1 MPTSF
6 NCPNCGAPLDYQGH
20 DPIIRCPYCNSSVI
34 VPENLR
40 ARPTFSSTHDN
51 FTLSG
56 MGDMG
61 RLVQQARRINEV
73 KQLAEAGETERAVA
87 LYREITGANE
97 NSARQSV
104 NALAAGRPVMLTG
117 ISSSRVAGMSSTP
130 PPPAP
135 PQAPRTRGGI
145 GGLGC
150 VITLLALCG
159 LVAMVLAPLAI
170 FGVGSFTAAEDFFR
184 EAGVDPENL
193 DIPGVEIPGLSGFA
207 RQELSFGGE
216 GTGPGL
222 FGDVRSIA
230 VDPVSGNIYVG
241 EQDGGRIQAFDAQ
254 GNFLT
259 QWIITGESDPYIL
272 DLAADRSGR
281 VYVVVFGKI
290 LLFDANGQPLGEIE
304 APERG
309 YIDSIDLAA
318 DGSLV
323 AISRGEDIVWY
334 TADFQP
340 VRVLE
345 AAVSSVSNDSELSSH
360 IAVDGLGNLY
370 VLGRFNDSVFVYGPD
385 GKFKNRIGSGGDQ
398 PGQFR
403 APHVIE
409 VDGKG
414 RIFVSDSQ
422 GVQVFENDGRYIN
435 VIDVSYFAYGLAFD
449 DQGRLYITTNQKK
462 VEKYVLND

>member
-40 ARPTFSSTHDN
+40 ARPTFSSTRDN

-61 RLVQQARRINEV
+61 GLIQQARRINEV
-73 KQLAEAGETERAVA
+73 KKLAEAGEYDQAVA
-87 LYREITGANE
+87 LYREITSSDDY
-97 NSARQSV
+97 SARQSV

-117 ISSSRVAGMSSTP
+117 VSTGRVAGTSSAPP

-135 PQAPRTRGGI
+135 HARGGI

-150 VITLLALCG
+150 ILTLLALCA
-159 LVAMVLAPLAI
+159 VAVMVLAPLAL
-170 FGVGSFTAAEDFFR
+170 FRVGSFSGIE
-184 EAGVDPENL
+184 EAIRDAGIDPDQLGLPALE
-193 DIPGVEIPGLSGFA
+193 IPGVAGFA
-207 RQELSFGGE
+207 RQEMSFGGE

-222 FGDVRSIA
+222 FGDVRPIA

-241 EQDGGRIQAFDAQ
+241 EHDGGRVQAFDAQ
-254 GNFLT
+254 GQFLT
-259 QWIITGESDPYIL
+259 QWIITGENDPYIV

-290 LLFDANGQPLGEIE
+290 LLYDATGKPLGKIE
-304 APERG
+304 APEGG
-309 YIDSIDLAA
+309 YIESLDIAA

-334 TADFQP
+334 SSDFE
-340 VRVLE
+340 VLRVLE
-345 AAVSSVSNDSELSSH
+345 ESVSSISNDSELSSH

-385 GKFKNRIGSGGDQ
+385 GKFKNRFGSDGDQ

-403 APHVIE
+403 APYVLE

-414 RIFVSDSQ
+414 RIFVSDMQ
-422 GVQVFENDGRYIN
+422 GVQVFASDGRYLDA
-435 VIDVSYFAYGLAFD
+435 IDITYFAYGLAFD
-449 DQGRLYITTNQKK
+449 DQGRLYVTTNQKK
-462 VEKYVLND
+462 VEKYILND